1 MNNDKI
7 ENPGTP
13 VPEASFESGLGGVDI
28 TGQAF
33 WHDYCEL
40 DGCDDMQALC
50 ADMAAIAAD
59 FNKAMGIA
67 VKENA
72 KQ

>member
-1 MNNDKI
+1 MDNNK
-7 ENPGTP
+7 TQKP
-13 VPEASFESGLGGVDI
+13 VPEASFESGLGGIDM

-33 WHDYCEL
+33 WHSYCEM

-59 FNKAMGIA
+59 FNKAM
-67 VKENA
+67 
-72 KQ
+72 